1 VADRRTTL
9 ASTPPPADGSTVRA
23 SRWRELPTPNAV
35 VILLRGSRASR
46 GERSPLSPDP
56 PAEGDPVKIALDPY
70 MLRSLPFAEVC
81 RLAAEIGFEWIELSP
96 RPDFIPF
103 FTHPRADRN
112 RIVEFRSALRESGV
126 RLASILPLYRWS
138 SPDEDERQDAVRYWK
153 RAIQLAVE
161 LDCPTMNSEFN
172 GRPDQ
177 VARSEGQFWR
187 SMEELLPIFEREGVG
202 LNLEAHPDDFIE
214 RNADA
219 VDMVRAIDSPL
230 VGYVY
235 CAPHTYHLGDDIGA
249 MIDYA
254 APVLAQVHI
263 ADVLNHRASSGL
275 RYIVNPPGST
285 ARVHQH
291 LDIGQ
296 GEVDFDA
303 CFDALRRV
311 GFDGILT
318 ACVFAWEE
326 RAVES
331 SRFMF
336 ERIRAYLDRPA
347 PAG

>member
-1 VADRRTTL
+1 M
-9 ASTPPPADGSTVRA
+9 
-23 SRWRELPTPNAV
+23 
-35 VILLRGSRASR
+35 
-46 GERSPLSPDP
+46 
-56 PAEGDPVKIALDPY
+56 KIALDPY
-70 MLRSLPFAEVC
+70 MLRDRPFVDVC
-81 RLAAEIGFEWIELSP
+81 RIAAEIGYDSIELSP

-103 FTHPRADRN
+103 FTHPRADRAK
-112 RIVEFRSALRESGV
+112 VAEFRAALRETGMG
-126 RLASILPLYRWS
+126 LASILPLYRWS
-138 SPDEDERQDAVRYWK
+138 GPDEDERQAAVRYWK

-161 LDCPTMNSEFN
+161 VGCTTMNSEFN

-177 VARSEGQFWR
+177 PARSEAQFWR
-187 SMEELLPIFEREGVG
+187 SMEELLPIFEREGIR

-214 RNADA
+214 RNDEA
-219 VDMVRAIDSPL
+219 VDLVRAIDSPL

-249 MIDYA
+249 MIRYA

-296 GEVDFDA
+296 GEVDFEA
-303 CFDALRRV
+303 AFRALHALR
-311 GFDGILT
+311 FDGILT
-318 ACVFAWEE
+318 SCVFAWEE

-336 ERIRAYLDRPA
+336 EQIRRHLDLA
-347 PAG
+347 AATAGSDEDQAGSVSNSAT